1 MATATSIKTT
11 GIDIHCYL
19 VKEPKRAIAFYREML
34 GLTPSWEDEQGAEF
48 ELDDASTFGLWKMS
62 DGSWH
67 PSAGVFFAVPDLK
80 EAVEQ
85 LRARGVKFVHP
96 EPFESEVCHMI
107 GAEDSEGNSFILHQ
121 RKPSKA

>member
-1 MATATSIKTT
+1 MATATSIKVT

-19 VKEPKRAIAFYREML
+19 VKDPKRAIAFYREML
-34 GLTPSWEDEQGAEF
+34 GLTPTWEEDQGAEF
-48 ELDDASTFGLWKMS
+48 EFDDGTTFGLWKMD

-96 EPFESEVCHMI
+96 EPFESNVCHMI
-107 GAEDSEGNSFILHQ
+107 GAEDSEGNSFMLHQ
-121 RKPSKA
+121 RKPAA